1 MGLILDVGTPK
12 TELQPAED
20 NNEISNINFNLSEI
34 MKKLPG
40 FGEVKVYFS

>member
-20 NNEISNINFNLSEI
+20 NNEIGNIQSILA
-34 MKKLPG
+34 G
-40 FGEVKVYFS
+40 FASGLLKIPEGFA